1 MGVQEN
7 YKDLLSQS
15 RRQRKNHT
23 GKLQELALLLPVAP
37 KIGPKKLTKKE
48 ILLHILHYIQHLQRS
63 ADVTK
68 ALLRRH
74 ISSGDG
80 GLGGLYWSPA
90 LGPVRRRHSTPSISP
105 FSQKSHLW
113 GACQK
118 PWKKKQ
124 LVGASE
130 HQTQAQ
136 NPQCCPALDKSKK
149 WVAPCPGQ
157 QGGSVGG
164 PTTPARGPNPCSHPK
179 AVSSAPQWD
188 RKEGRSW
195 LVLLDTAEDSCCGKR
210 SAQDVGTYHAFQV
223 QQGPERIRFLN
234 RTQTCS
240 RAPDPCLLNSTSC
253 RQNLVFYDSSEEA
266 DKESR
271 NSDPWLPAWIPEGSP
286 HGSPLALEPPQIS
299 NWSVTGHPSE
309 ILGFSPTLFSS
320 PGKLLSE
327 EILEDGTECLTQA
340 LFEEVFSDP
349 ALSPSACMP
358 EAPRKKETFPEAP
371 RDPPDF
377 HSLCQPSV
385 SLDNFYLSLDKN
397 IVTQSSFEDPD
408 TELVWNQQENA
419 PANPQGLQSSSAED
433 RDYTW
438 TTTQRISALSTA
450 GRKARKGQGGRGPM
464 KLKENM
470 RAPCPTQRKK
480 KCVNGFI
487 MFCRMNRKQYIRAS
501 PGTPSTDATKELA
514 QLWRGMTVQE
524 RRPYCIKARRFSL
537 RHNRIVRQDSSSSED
552 EDWETPKPFYQL
564 LAEKARRS
572 PNVSS
577 RLPPHQD

>member
-1 MGVQEN
+1 MWSSSIHVCSPEVPRASSLGPS
-7 YKDLLSQS
+7 DG

-80 GLGGLYWSPA
+80 GLGG
-90 LGPVRRRHSTPSISP
+90 
-105 FSQKSHLW
+105 
-113 GACQK
+113 
-118 PWKKKQ
+118 
-124 LVGASE
+124 
-130 HQTQAQ
+130 
-136 NPQCCPALDKSKK
+136 
-149 WVAPCPGQ
+149 
-157 QGGSVGG
+157 
-164 PTTPARGPNPCSHPK
+164 
-179 AVSSAPQWD
+179 
-188 RKEGRSW
+188 
-195 LVLLDTAEDSCCGKR
+195 CCGKR

-240 RAPDPCLLNSTSC
+240 

-327 EILEDGTECLTQA
+327 QILEDGTECLTQA